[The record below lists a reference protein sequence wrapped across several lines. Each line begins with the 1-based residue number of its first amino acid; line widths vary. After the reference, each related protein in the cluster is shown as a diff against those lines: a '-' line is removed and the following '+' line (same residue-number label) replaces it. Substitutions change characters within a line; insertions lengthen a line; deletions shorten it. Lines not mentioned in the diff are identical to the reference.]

1 MLEAGLEAGWHAG
14 WLLDDKEALLVDNCQ
29 SVLEAVP
36 RELGDDGGWGC
47 G

>member
-1 MLEAGLEAGWHAG
+1 MGWGMDMRAG
-14 WLLDDKEALLVDNCQ
+14 

-36 RELGDDGGWGC
+36 RELGDNGGWGC